1 MKGLSEKRLSD
12 YMAEQIADE
21 ILAGRIE
28 GGSQLKQE
36 ELAEVFGASRIP
48 IREAFQVLE
57 SQGLIVR
64 LATKRIYTVE
74 LDEEQIELIF
84 EMIGEILKKAVQH
97 VLNTKSQTEEKEVFS
112 TETRPDQLLL
122 AQMENG
128 YLTNLLKNASECYI
142 RFATKCKETD
152 GKKETEKA
160 ICEKIAGA
168 LNGAE
173 KYTKTFAKAVN
184 SEIDRWVLLLAEQVK
199 EERRKKMP
207 SAKEKVAA
215 ELRKAILSRQMKEGE
230 ILSLDSVAS
239 QLNVSAMPVRE
250 AFQILARD
258 GLIQLRKNKGAV
270 VLGITETYIREHYQ
284 LRAILESA
292 AAKLAA
298 EPGTD
303 IAEIEDGKRGN
314 PEIHGSQPCISQ

>member
-1 MKGLSEKRLSD
+1 MNGLK
-12 YMAEQIADE
+12 
-21 ILAGRIE
+21 
-28 GGSQLKQE
+28 
-36 ELAEVFGASRIP
+36 P
-48 IREAFQVLE
+48 I
-57 SQGLIVR
+57 
-64 LATKRIYTVE
+64 
-74 LDEEQIELIF
+74 
-84 EMIGEILKKAVQH
+84 
-97 VLNTKSQTEEKEVFS
+97 
-112 TETRPDQLLL
+112 
-122 AQMENG
+122 
-128 YLTNLLKNASECYI
+128 
-142 RFATKCKETD
+142 
-152 GKKETEKA
+152 
-160 ICEKIAGA
+160 
-168 LNGAE
+168 
-173 KYTKTFAKAVN
+173 
-184 SEIDRWVLLLAEQVK
+184 
-199 EERRKKMP
+199 KMP

-303 IAEIEDGKRGN
+303 IAEIEDVYQESCGHWKTGN
-314 PEIHGSQPCISQ
+314 PRNTRISTVHFTMKSGVRQVMER